1 MSGHEASA
9 SMLRSPE
16 SMMLGSRRFGVFTI
30 CALIAGVVAGAAAAN
45 AEFPFERELILQAKP
60 ISPAKRLPMLM
71 VEANGNATIDLW
83 CKSVPGRVELDADT
97 IRITAPPL
105 PAELPP
111 MMARG
116 QCTPERMAA
125 DESTLA
131 MLTQATGWRRRG
143 DGIELLGPQTLVFRP
158 ATN

>member
-1 MSGHEASA
+1 MVAC
-9 SMLRSPE
+9 
-16 SMMLGSRRFGVFTI
+16 RRFGVFIFGVLATSV
-30 CALIAGVVAGAAAAN
+30 AAGIAAAN
-45 AEFPFERELILQAKP
+45 TDFPFERELILQARP
-60 ISPAKRLPMLM
+60 ISPAKRLPMLT

-83 CKSVPGRVELDADT
+83 CKSVPGRVELQAEA
-97 IRITAPPL
+97 IRITAAPL
-105 PAELPP
+105 PAELPA

-125 DESTLA
+125 DETTLA

-143 DGIELLGPQTLVFRP
+143 EAVELIGPQTLVFRP